1 MENRERCLIN
11 AYELITLPDV
21 YHRIKQVLEDEN
33 HDADT
38 IANTL
43 MLDPGISSRIL
54 RLANSA
60 FFGQQSKVDSMERA
74 TTLLGEK
81 LIHDIVLASSLE
93 QCFENLPA
101 TSIDVREFWMNSLE
115 IAAYTKACAEVYKLK
130 NKDDM
135 FLYGLLANIGHMAM
149 MITLPEEM
157 ARIYAFRQKHEQ
169 APHLIER
176 AVLGFDHA
184 EISAELLNAWKL
196 PEVMTQ
202 SIRYQHTPEHAQ
214 NYIAETSCLYV
225 ARQIIDTDDFPN
237 SLQNQTLEEIG
248 LAKVNFEETINRAL
262 EIYEQIL
269 VDFGFNEG
277 KISHGG

>member
-1 MENRERCLIN
+1 MENKERCLIN

-21 YHRIKQVLEDEN
+21 YHRIKQVIEDET
-33 HDADT
+33 HDSDA
-38 IANTL
+38 IAKTL

-93 QCFENLPA
+93 QCFENMPA

-115 IAAYTKACAEVYKLK
+115 IAAYTKACAETYKLK

-157 ARIYAFRQKHEQ
+157 ARIYSFRQKHEQ

-184 EISAELLNAWKL
+184 EISAELLTAWKL

-202 SIRYQHTPEHAQ
+202 SIRYQHTPEHTQ
-214 NYIAETSCLYV
+214 HYVSETSCLYT

-237 SLQNQTLEEIG
+237 SLQTQTLEELG
-248 LAKVNFEETINRAL
+248 LINVNYDGVVERAL

-269 VDFGFNEG
+269 VDFGLNEANVSQG
-277 KISHGG
+277 S